1 MVGWFSNKLILA
13 RFCCDRYHEVSPTV
27 VRTNL
32 VRNQFF
38 GDVFALKVI
47 LAFTLSLFVLTDSFA
62 QTAEQLQQLNT
73 LPASQRQAIM
83 QQMGIGPFQQNQMI
97 ETQPMEFP
105 DLVDPL
111 PGDIN
116 ITGEEID
123 VIPLPRLAPG
133 DTVTVQF
140 AVIGE
145 LVTPDQELLLQGLVS
160 GNPYVLDANGFLL
173 LPGVSPIQIAGLT
186 VEEAMIRV
194 GAEPALVWLQ
204 PLVTFLPLQSY
215 GIESLEPFGYDLFS
229 GVPTTFAPATDVP
242 VPSEYIMGPGD
253 VVNVLLFGNNNAQYR
268 LVVSREGAINF
279 PEIGPISVV
288 GLSFREL
295 QVLIEQIIEE
305 QMIGV
310 SSSVTLGELRSIRV
324 FVLGDVQRPGSY
336 TVSGLSTL
344 TNALFVSGGINDIGS
359 LRQIELRREGQTVST
374 LDLYDLLLKR

>member
-1 MVGWFSNKLILA
+1 VVGWFSNKLILA

-123 VIPLPRLAPG
+123 VIP
-133 DTVTVQF
+133 
-140 AVIGE
+140 
-145 LVTPDQELLLQGLVS
+145 
-160 GNPYVLDANGFLL
+160 
-173 LPGVSPIQIAGLT
+173 
-186 VEEAMIRV
+186 
-194 GAEPALVWLQ
+194 
-204 PLVTFLPLQSY
+204 
-215 GIESLEPFGYDLFS
+215 
-229 GVPTTFAPATDVP
+229 
-242 VPSEYIMGPGD
+242 
-253 VVNVLLFGNNNAQYR
+253 
-268 LVVSREGAINF
+268 
-279 PEIGPISVV
+279 
-288 GLSFREL
+288 
-295 QVLIEQIIEE
+295 
-305 QMIGV
+305 
-310 SSSVTLGELRSIRV
+310 
-324 FVLGDVQRPGSY
+324 
-336 TVSGLSTL
+336 
-344 TNALFVSGGINDIGS
+344 
-359 LRQIELRREGQTVST
+359 
-374 LDLYDLLLKR
+374 